1 MNILSTNKNLEA
13 VSHPSHYQGKYETI
27 DVIEAQ
33 GWGAGF
39 NKGNALKYILRAG
52 RKDASKE
59 IEDLEKARW
68 YIDREISR
76 LKAEAAP
83 KVTPEKIKAAYAS
96 QNWPTFEEINSLF
109 PHENERI
116 WENGKEVK

>member
-1 MNILSTNKNLEA
+1 MSNVN
-13 VSHPSHYQGKYETI
+13 HPSHYQGKYETI

-76 LKAEAAP
+76 LKAEVAA
-83 KVTPEKIKAAYAS
+83 KVIPTKKEY
-96 QNWPTFEEINSLF
+96 PTFEEINSVLSG
-109 PHENERI
+109 EYERI
-116 WENGKEVK
+116 WENGVEIK

>member
-1 MNILSTNKNLEA
+1 MGNA
-13 VSHPSHYQGKYETI
+13 VSHPNHYNVGQYEVI
-27 DVIEAQ
+27 DIIEDQ
-33 GWGAGF
+33 GWGEGF
-39 NKGNALKYILRAG
+39 NRGNAIKYIMRAKH
-52 RKDASKE
+52 KDANKE

-83 KVTPEKIKAAYAS
+83 KITPEKIKAAYAS

-109 PHENERI
+109 PREIERI
-116 WENGKEVK
+116 WENGKEVKQEV